1 MHPGLESR
9 VQGGRNTTQEC
20 PTQRSSCSFSVEVS
34 GGEPFEKQ
42 NITLLGPFRTSA
54 LLFFRPSVLKL
65 PVPTNRPSMISYLN
79 QADAQQL
86 DNELFTEYA
95 YSVDQLMELAGLS
108 CATAIAKAYPR
119 DELRITNGALLV
131 CCGPGNNGGDG
142 LVCARHLKMFGY
154 NPTICYPRTPTK
166 QLYKNLVRQCEKMN
180 IDFFQAP
187 TPEMASQWGSSY
199 NLIVDALFGFGFKP
213 PVSAE
218 FKTLLDYMCQAKIPV
233 VSIDVPSG
241 FHYSK
246 LEVIYTDVLSRR

>member
-1 MHPGLESR
+1 
-9 VQGGRNTTQEC
+9 
-20 PTQRSSCSFSVEVS
+20 
-34 GGEPFEKQ
+34 
-42 NITLLGPFRTSA
+42 
-54 LLFFRPSVLKL
+54 
-65 PVPTNRPSMISYLN
+65 MISYLN

-119 DELRITNGALLV
+119 DKLRITNGALLV

-180 IDFFQAP
+180 IDVFQAP

-218 FKTLLDYMCQAKIPV
+218 FRTLLDYMCQAKIPV

-241 FHYSK
+241 WNVEADVGEVEEGSLNPDCLISLTAPKLCARAFRGRFHFLGGRFVPDSIAAKYR
-246 LEVIYTDVLSRR
+246 LQLPAYPGTDQCVQLPLPSDSL